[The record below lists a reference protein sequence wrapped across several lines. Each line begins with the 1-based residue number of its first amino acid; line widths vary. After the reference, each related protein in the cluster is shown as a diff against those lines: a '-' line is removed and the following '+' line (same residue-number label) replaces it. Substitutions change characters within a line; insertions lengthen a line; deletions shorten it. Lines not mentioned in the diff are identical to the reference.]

1 MSSSHVALSS
11 PIYSMT
17 GFARV
22 TGRVSD
28 SLGFTLSL
36 KSVNHRYLD
45 LQLRIPSGLDSLEMR
60 LRRGLKESL
69 VRGHV
74 DVTLALDHGSK
85 IVVQYNRPLVAAY
98 LAAFSAAKEE
108 HKIIQ
113 EPDLNNIFR
122 LQGMLSEDKG
132 TSEDDLGALE
142 ESVLAHLPE
151 AISALKQMR
160 ADEGQSLADELR
172 ACLSR
177 IEFAVNEA
185 AELREGIQTAH
196 YERLSQRLETMLN
209 GAFDKD
215 RVLQEAAMLAER
227 SDVQEEIARL
237 HTHIGHFRS
246 LLDAGG
252 EVGKKGDFLLQELN
266 REANTLLSKTG
277 GVSGSGMRITELGLA
292 MKSDIEKAREQV
304 QNLE

>member
-1 MSSSHVALSS
+1 MHSSSVAPSL
-11 PIYSMT
+11 PLYSMT
-17 GFARV
+17 GFSRI

-45 LQLRIPSGLDSLEMR
+45 LQLRMPSGLDSLEMR
-60 LRRGLKESL
+60 LRRALKESL

-74 DVTLALDHGSK
+74 DVALTLDHGSNV
-85 IVVQYNRPLVAAY
+85 VVQYNRALVAAY

-122 LQGMLSEDKG
+122 LPGMLSEDKG

-142 ESVLAHLPE
+142 EAVLAHLGE
-151 AISALKQMR
+151 AVAALKEMR
-160 ADEGQSLADELR
+160 AAEGHSLANELR
-172 ACLSR
+172 ECLTR
-177 IEFAVNEA
+177 IEVSASEA
-185 AELREGIQTAH
+185 ADLREGIQSAH
-196 YERLSQRLETMLN
+196 YERLSQRLEAMLN
-209 GAFDKD
+209 GSFEKE
-215 RVLQEAAMLAER
+215 RVLQEAALIAER

-237 HTHIGHFRS
+237 HTHIEHFRS

-252 EVGKKGDFLLQELN
+252 EIGKKGDFLLQELN

-277 GVSGSGMRITELGLA
+277 GVSGSGIRITELGLA